1 MTLNLDFFPLNS
13 SSPAVVRSALTP
25 ERMVCKLG
33 NNIGSRVFIQHM
45 PIYIEEKILPQR
57 TPSLMLMQT
66 YLNNQ
71 KTHYL
76 L

>member
-1 MTLNLDFFPLNS
+1 
-13 SSPAVVRSALTP
+13 
-25 ERMVCKLG
+25 
-33 NNIGSRVFIQHM
+33 M